1 MEVFFLAQYDGSIRI
16 NTQIDTKNAS
26 SQMIGLANQIQKTS
40 DKIASLRSKMDA
52 LKDVQIPTQEYAE
65 IQKQIE
71 ATEKKINDL
80 MARQEKFLETG
91 GKESSSTYQRMQ
103 YDLEELRSSLPYL
116 KGELQDLAESGKAFT
131 LGSDTE
137 KYAEM
142 SAQIQQLNQQMQADT
157 DRQAELQTQIAER
170 EEHLAQ
176 IKANSTVSDQEI
188 INLLEQRKQLMQEIA
203 DMEQAGVGLG
213 HAEYEDAI
221 VELSEIE
228 EEIKDYKNSLAE
240 VPEKFS
246 FMRSAAR
253 KAFNAIRSGFSTSEK
268 IGKQAFSGILNTAR
282 KAFSAITRGSN
293 QSNASMSSGLK
304 TILKYSL
311 GIRSLY
317 ILVNKLR
324 AAIKEGFKNLA
335 QYSAPVNE
343 SISMLMSSLTQLK
356 NSLATAFAPILTT
369 VAPILT
375 SFINM
380 LSKAATYVGMLIATL
395 TGQKT
400 FVKAKKVQ
408 EDYAASLNSTAS
420 AAKKAA
426 GALAKFDDLDV
437 LQKQGTSGGGAGGVF
452 VGNMF
457 EDAEIEK
464 GVINLADV
472 FRKVFSSLFDP
483 LKFAWDSVGNPAVE
497 SWKGALYEISSLT
510 KDIGRDFM
518 TMWSQENTV
527 KIFENVLEIIRN
539 IGSSAK
545 NLVKNFSKAWN
556 NNRIGFTIF
565 EKIRDIFG
573 TIVEKIKK
581 ISIATVEWSEKIDFY
596 PLLESISHLLSSI
609 EPIVDA
615 VFGGLE
621 WAWENVLLPLS
632 GWVIEDALPAALDA
646 IGGALELISKVAEK
660 AAPWLKDIW
669 ENFLEPV
676 AGFIGDA
683 IVAFLE
689 TLGKVLYDVANNETA
704 VSVLTGAA
712 IAIGSIVAAIKAFNI
727 AAGLTKIILG
737 AIKAHPIVAAI
748 SAIIAII
755 ALAIT
760 YWDDIKAA
768 IQSFWDKCVE
778 IFSNI
783 GSWFAEKFDQVK
795 TAVLAIWNPIK
806 KGIKKVWD
814 DIKGIINGVI
824 DFIVGVFTLDWEKA
838 WDGVTEIFKGVA
850 SVIESI
856 IDGIISAINL
866 VLDAIN
872 SLTGTVAGSIVKQ
885 LESTQGI
892 SVNSTVSSQNLRS
905 LDIPALASGA
915 VIRGG
920 NPFMAILGD
929 QPAGKMNIEAPAD
942 LIRDMARQGIRE
954 ELSNMNLERIG
965 GGSLQVVLSVN
976 GEDLAQATLNNF
988 LSEMSRQG
996 YDVSVLGV
1004 N

>member
-1 MEVFFLAQYDGSIRI
+1 MAQYDGSIRI

-52 LKDVQIPTQEYAE
+52 LKDVQIPTQKYAE